1 MSRSWTGGPR
11 RRYPAQPPRRSLFR
25 KLADYGLAV
34 ILLGLLILLAARL
47 DRFATRTAEG
57 AAIINDGDSITLG
70 AERIRMRGIDAP
82 EYSQVCRKDGVDYPC
97 GKLSRQYLV
106 GLIAGQPVSCSGWQ
120 RDRYGRL
127 LGDCVAGGK
136 DLNRAQVVAG
146 WAVAYGDFETEEA
159 VARAAKVGIWGGT
172 FERPQ
177 DWRANHRGAP
187 VEARHSPL
195 AAVGDA
201 LREFFRF
208 Q

>member
-1 MSRSWTGGPR
+1 MSRSWSRGPR
-11 RRYPAQPPRRSLFR
+11 RRYSSPPPQRSLLR

-34 ILLGLLILLAARL
+34 VLLGLLILLAARL
-47 DRFATRTAEG
+47 DRFETRKAEG
-57 AAIINDGDSITLG
+57 VAIVNDGDSITLG
-70 AERIRMRGIDAP
+70 GERIRMRGIDAP
-82 EYSQVCRKDGVDYPC
+82 EYSQICREGSADYPC

-106 GLIAGQPVSCSGWQ
+106 GLIAGQSVSCSGWQ

-127 LGDCVAGGK
+127 LGDCTAGGK
-136 DLNRAQVVAG
+136 DLNRAQVEAG

-195 AAVGDA
+195 AALGDA